1 MRSTVYISAM
11 AVLAIMAVPSAQA
24 ISPPQPYAQD
34 PPVANETPES
44 RAVSRTLIVAHL
56 VDWARANR
64 DSGALLTAARML
76 DEVPM
81 RTGLDG
87 DVGLTPV
94 LTPQGLRQEAA
105 ALGQGQTVVEDVVVT
120 GSRVRRP
127 PPASAETA
135 APPPAPRPPPP
146 PPPAVAPAPAIPMPT
161 APPAPMVG
169 VMTSPFGVGPIST
182 VKRLNSRERWSF
194 SIDAR
199 GAQLLRVA
207 AIGDGD
213 TNIDLVV
220 RDDRGQVLCADG
232 LDDHYPSCTLS
243 PATAARLRID
253 IVNRGDVWTKVQILS
268 N

>member
-1 MRSTVYISAM
+1 MKARQLRARRGKGDVMRSTVYISAM

-24 ISPPQPYAQD
+24 ISLPQPYAQD

-105 ALGQGQTVVEDVVVT
+105 ALGQSQTVVEDVVVT

-146 PPPAVAPAPAIPMPT
+146 PPPALAPCPR
-161 APPAPMVG
+161 
-169 VMTSPFGVGPIST
+169 ST
-182 VKRLNSRERWSF
+182 
-194 SIDAR
+194 DAGGTTRPHGGRHDLAFRR
-199 GAQLLRVA
+199 GAHL
-207 AIGDGD
+207 
-213 TNIDLVV
+213 
-220 RDDRGQVLCADG
+220 DRQATELARA
-232 LDDHYPSCTLS
+232 LELQHRRARS
-243 PATAARLRID
+243 PACSGLRP
-253 IVNRGDVWTKVQILS
+253 
-268 N
+268 